1 MQSLRSRQVRLWDAA
16 MATTGAEN
24 LETLDVLADKDN
36 SGEAPHAVAFG
47 QPGHRRRDEIS
58 GQDEGMAGK

>member
-1 MQSLRSRQVRLWDAA
+1 MSRPL
-16 MATTGAEN
+16 
-24 LETLDVLADKDN
+24 
-36 SGEAPHAVAFG
+36 APHAVAFG